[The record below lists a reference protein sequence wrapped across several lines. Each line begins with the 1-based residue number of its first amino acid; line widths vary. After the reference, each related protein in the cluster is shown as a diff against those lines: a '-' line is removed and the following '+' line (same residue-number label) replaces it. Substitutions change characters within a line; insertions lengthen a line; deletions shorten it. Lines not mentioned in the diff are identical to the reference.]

1 MCRAIVRHALLHC
14 VVPRRAM
21 SRRAVPRCPMLCCAV
36 PCSATPHPN
45 VGAHGPVPPLPQVRV
60 TSEEVAPLHLA
71 NLAGTRTAIE
81 GSRFA
86 ATRELVFSDFHT
98 LPRDVYFWVLPSS
111 FTGDKV
117 PQQGQGDCW
126 VPPSPAEPCPCA
138 GDVVWGRAEVH
149 GDTPCT
155 GRCPAAAA
163 PARCP
168 AARQWDLPQVLF

>member
-1 MCRAIVRHALLHC
+1 
-14 VVPRRAM
+14 
-21 SRRAVPRCPMLCCAV
+21 MLCCAV
-36 PCSATPHPN
+36 PCSATLHPN

-138 GDVVWGRAEVH
+138 GDVVWG
-149 GDTPCT
+149 
-155 GRCPAAAA
+155 
-163 PARCP
+163 
-168 AARQWDLPQVLF
+168 